1 MAMIST
7 LQVRQ
12 EPKYPVKGKS
22 VLLAIYCHIQ
32 QKYYI
37 LFRESTNETLTAE
50 EVQLSVCQN
59 MGKEVSG
66 DSAEKDHQILRS
78 ILDDGQYDISA
89 EDRKA
94 LESVIANLEVSKE
107 Q

>member
-1 MAMIST
+1 
-7 LQVRQ
+7 
-12 EPKYPVKGKS
+12 
-22 VLLAIYCHIQ
+22 
-32 QKYYI
+32 
-37 LFRESTNETLTAE
+37 
-50 EVQLSVCQN
+50 

-66 DSAEKDHQILRS
+66 DSAEKNDHQILRS
-78 ILDDGQYDISA
+78 ILDDGQYDISE

>member
-1 MAMIST
+1 MIST

-50 EVQLSVCQN
+50 EVQLSVCQK
-59 MGKEVSG
+59 MGKEVLG
-66 DSAEKDHQILRS
+66 DSAEKNDHQILRS

-94 LESVIANLEVSKE
+94 VESVIANLEVSKE